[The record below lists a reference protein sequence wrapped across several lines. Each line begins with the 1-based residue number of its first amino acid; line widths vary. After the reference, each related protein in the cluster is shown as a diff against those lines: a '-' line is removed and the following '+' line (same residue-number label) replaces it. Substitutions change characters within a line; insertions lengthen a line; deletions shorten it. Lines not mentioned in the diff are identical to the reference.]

1 MEDGGCYPVYP
12 KKEVCLLNHWGF
24 LYVSLQKDA
33 SCIVTGRA
41 QVIRHTKSK
50 VFVNMEQIV
59 TNTLKYSNLSY
70 LEYTIGWV
78 ERVNLW
84 LKFNNLLFDLII
96 NCTYENK

>member
-1 MEDGGCYPVYP
+1 MEDGGLLPSIS
-12 KKEVCLLNHWGF
+12 KKRGVLNHWGV

-70 LEYTIGWV
+70 LEYTI

-84 LKFNNLLFDLII
+84 LKFNNLLFDLMI